1 MNKTLIAK
9 YVSSRIKLRHSFI
22 LALAITSP
30 IALAA
35 DELTDQN
42 TNTED
47 NTLDT
52 LVISGVKQSLTTN
65 ISQSSMR
72 TEANLAE
79 IPRSV
84 VVINDEIASEQNA
97 GSLSDVV
104 HNISNVSEDNNYGG
118 TRDQFSIRG
127 FNANVYED
135 GARVYGV
142 AQDKAVMEDI
152 QYVEVIKGPESV
164 LYGNMNPGGLI
175 NIISKKP
182 SSNQATDIELNLDE
196 HGQQRLSI
204 DSTGAL
210 NKDKTVLY
218 RIVGVTDDSDGW
230 RDDSDST
237 QTFIA
242 PTITWFASEDTEVT
256 LFYKYNKEDLPFDRG
271 TLAVRNSSNT
281 GWDFLDINDSR
292 IGTSFSRQERETKK
306 FGFEVAHDVN
316 DYWTTRLKYQHQKRD
331 TDGRRVH
338 FYAASDASASTVYG
352 TSVRNQDQYK
362 VAFDGNINRYVNDSQ
377 ATSNTDIFS
386 WENQL
391 EFDWGK
397 SSHTIITGA
406 DATRYKETII
416 NNASKSWSNTSMAAL
431 SALIFG
437 ETSPNSGLYNY
448 YTDSSAASDP
458 NDYYH
463 LNTTKEEIKEYGI
476 FINDLI
482 KYGDWNFALG
492 LRHDTYSRKFQDT
505 YDSTILAHPAGKAN
519 FSNSDA
525 KSPNDSNLSGQAGAL
540 YKLSDSV
547 SLFSN
552 IATSYLPNNNFDA
565 VKQEWV
571 DAQKGTQI
579 EVGSRFSFLN
589 HKLNL
594 TASAFHIN
602 LDNVAYKKD
611 STTNSYDVYK
621 QRSQGFE
628 IDGDYAINDQL
639 TTLFSY
645 GYTDVEFVDSPDSAN
660 KPVNVPL
667 HNASAWL
674 FYDVT
679 EEWGVGT
686 GIVYVGERAGNRRKD
701 YDYKLDAYTTTDV
714 TLWYQPSFANDQLRM
729 QLTVA
734 NIFDEDYYSAGSDS
748 TQNAVYLGEPRTVSL
763 KAKYSF

>member
-1 MNKTLIAK
+1 
-9 YVSSRIKLRHSFI
+9 
-22 LALAITSP
+22 
-30 IALAA
+30 
-35 DELTDQN
+35 
-42 TNTED
+42 
-47 NTLDT
+47 
-52 LVISGVKQSLTTN
+52 
-65 ISQSSMR
+65 
-72 TEANLAE
+72 
-79 IPRSV
+79 
-84 VVINDEIASEQNA
+84 
-97 GSLSDVV
+97 
-104 HNISNVSEDNNYGG
+104 
-118 TRDQFSIRG
+118 
-127 FNANVYED
+127 
-135 GARVYGV
+135 
-142 AQDKAVMEDI
+142 
-152 QYVEVIKGPESV
+152 
-164 LYGNMNPGGLI
+164 
-175 NIISKKP
+175 
-182 SSNQATDIELNLDE
+182 
-196 HGQQRLSI
+196 
-204 DSTGAL
+204 
-210 NKDKTVLY
+210 
-218 RIVGVTDDSDGW
+218 
-230 RDDSDST
+230 
-237 QTFIA
+237 
-242 PTITWFASEDTEVT
+242 
-256 LFYKYNKEDLPFDRG
+256 
-271 TLAVRNSSNT
+271 
-281 GWDFLDINDSR
+281 
-292 IGTSFSRQERETKK
+292 
-306 FGFEVAHDVN
+306 
-316 DYWTTRLKYQHQKRD
+316 
-331 TDGRRVH
+331 
-338 FYAASDASASTVYG
+338 
-352 TSVRNQDQYK
+352 
-362 VAFDGNINRYVNDSQ
+362 
-377 ATSNTDIFS
+377 
-386 WENQL
+386 
-391 EFDWGK
+391 
-397 SSHTIITGA
+397 
-406 DATRYKETII
+406 
-416 NNASKSWSNTSMAAL
+416 MAAL

-463 LNTTKEEIKEYGI
+463 LNTTKEEINEYGI

-492 LRHDTYSRKFQDT
+492 LRHDTYSRKFQNT
-505 YDSTILAHPAGKAN
+505 YDSAILAHPAGKAN
-519 FSNSDA
+519 FSNSDS

-547 SLFSN
+547 SLYSN

-602 LDNVAYKKD
+602 LDNVAYSKD

-679 EEWGVGT
+679 KEWGVGT
-686 GIVYVGERAGNRRKD
+686 GIVYVGERAGNRRKY

-734 NIFDEDYYSAGSDS
+734 NIFDVDYYSASSDS